1 PLAATAIPLHECGER
16 LEDWCRDMATA
27 AKCGA
32 IQLCRVTVWDQALGK
47 GVPCHLCQV
56 AVSVVG
62 KILQDN
68 RTESDPKVVC
78 GTIKLCQ
85 PEDSPMG
92 GALKFQ
98 KPPPAPAQDFV
109 DLFSP
114 FIANVPLLL
123 NPQDLPRGQ

>member
-1 PLAATAIPLHECGER
+1 
-16 LEDWCRDMATA
+16 
-27 AKCGA
+27 
-32 IQLCRVTVWDQALGK
+32 K
-47 GVPCHLCQV
+47 GIPCHLCQV

-85 PEDSPMG
+85 PRKSPT

-98 KPPPAPAQDFV
+98 EPPPASTGPTEDFM
-109 DLFSP
+109 DLVAP

-123 NPQDLPRGQ
+123 HPQDPPHDAAQETEEVCEDCLELVAAVQLELGSTTTFTQA